1 MNTFLLEGHMQEEV
15 GFIELLRVNPI
26 FRRYW
31 IANSISMLGEWFNTV
46 AIFVLIESIS
56 TSALAISGVIVLR
69 MFALAIPQLFTGVIA
84 DRYSRKM
91 LLVMSNIASAL
102 VLIPLFFLRGAQD
115 LWIIYAVSAG
125 LMFLHAIY
133 IPAENA
139 VMPTIT
145 AKNEL
150 LTANALNSGTWSA
163 SLAIGSGLGGIV
175 VAAWGVN
182 IAFAINMLSFIIA
195 ALLLLAI
202 DIPKTKA
209 KKRVGRWWESSLLE
223 VKEGWS
229 IILSTP
235 PVRRIITAKAMWGLF
250 GGGLVYMLIL
260 IGAEG
265 GFGNIATGIGM
276 LFAARGI
283 GTGLGPI
290 LAKYAFT
297 NREIWPQ
304 LLGWLVSIAGL
315 GYCLIG
321 FLEWTPWIAI
331 IVISAHAASGVNW
344 VLSTV
349 LLQERSEDEWRGRLF
364 ATDFLLLTTIL
375 GLSTMA
381 AGLLVEFGPL
391 TLREAVLLFAVLQTF
406 SGLIWTFLVSP
417 GEKKLR
423 KENVVN
429 SQSN

>member
-1 MNTFLLEGHMQEEV
+1 MQDEV
-15 GFIELLRVNPI
+15 GFIELLRINPV

-31 IANSISMLGEWFNTV
+31 FANSISMLGEWFNTI

-56 TSALAISGVIVLR
+56 NSALAISGVIVLR
-69 MFALAIPQLFTGVIA
+69 MFALAIPQLFTGVLA

-91 LLVMSNIASAL
+91 LLVGSNFASAL
-102 VLIPLFFLRGAQD
+102 VLIPLFFLDGPHAI
-115 LWIIYAVSAG
+115 WIIYAVAIG
-125 LMFLHAIY
+125 LMVLHAIY

-145 AKNEL
+145 RKNEL

-163 SLAIGSGLGGIV
+163 SLAIGAGLGGIV

-182 IAFAINMLSFIIA
+182 VAFAVNMLSFVIA
-195 ALLLLAI
+195 ALMLMTI
-202 DIPKTKA
+202 EIPSTKE
-209 KKRVGRWWESSLLE
+209 KVREGKWWKSGLVE
-223 VKEGWS
+223 VKEGWTL
-229 IILSTP
+229 ILKTP

-265 GFGNIATGIGM
+265 GFGSIASGIGI
-276 LFAARGI
+276 LFAARGV

-290 LAKYAFT
+290 LAKYTFT
-297 NREIWPQ
+297 NRDIWPQ
-304 LLGWLVSIAGL
+304 LLGWLVSIGGL
-315 GYCLIG
+315 GYCLIA

-331 IVISAHAASGVNW
+331 IIIIAHAASGVNW

-349 LLQERSEDEWRGRLF
+349 LLQERSEDDWRGRLF
-364 ATDFLLLTTIL
+364 ATDFLLLTTIH
-375 GLSTMA
+375 GFSTLA
-381 AGLLVEFGPL
+381 AGLLVEYGPL
-391 TLREAVLLFAVLQTF
+391 SLREAIFLFAALQIIN
-406 SGLIWTFLVSP
+406 GIIWTLLVTP

-423 KENVVN
+423 MENN
-429 SQSN
+429 TKLPSI